1 MVVTK
6 TSQSRLGS
14 VDFNDLGFGRIF
26 SDHMFMS
33 SYENGSWNSP
43 RIVPFGNID
52 ISPGLSAL
60 HYGQA
65 VFDGLKAY
73 WSADGK
79 IALFRPDQYCER
91 LNKSCARLCIPRVDP
106 DFFMDAVVQLCTDR
120 RGVGAAQEGLLPL
133 HQAVHLRYGQSP
145 WRARLQIIPLHDH
158 YVAGRGL
165 L

>member
-33 SYENGSWNSP
+33 LYENGSWNSP

-60 HYGQA
+60 HY
-65 VFDGLKAY
+65 
-73 WSADGK
+73 
-79 IALFRPDQYCER
+79 
-91 LNKSCARLCIPRVDP
+91 
-106 DFFMDAVVQLCTDR
+106 
-120 RGVGAAQEGLLPL
+120 
-133 HQAVHLRYGQSP
+133 
-145 WRARLQIIPLHDH
+145 
-158 YVAGRGL
+158 
-165 L
+165 